1 MSAPG
6 NRLGP
11 AAAGAAGFTLL
22 ELMVVVAIIAIASAG
37 VGFALR
43 NVGQTQLER
52 EGLRLVAMLEAARA
66 HSRASGVQVTWRAT
80 PQGFVFA
87 GLPQPAA
94 ADADRTF
101 VLNSRDL
108 ASRMTWLGDG
118 VAVQA
123 NAVVVLG
130 PEPIISRQQIV
141 LEQSGQILT
150 IGTDGL
156 RPFAIEPLDS
166 AVGGSR

>member
-1 MSAPG
+1 
-6 NRLGP
+6 
-11 AAAGAAGFTLL
+11 
-22 ELMVVVAIIAIASAG
+22 MVVVAIIAIASAG

-94 ADADRTF
+94 VDADRTF